1 MQHTL
6 SLHIYLEHALEVF
19 EKRFIFG
26 DINEMCFENKHKQT
40 KKAAHDFSRSLL
52 EIIENVA
59 LTDISHIEAR
69 GAEDLMAE
77 HAIRTFKK
85 VMHDAE
91 TSRQRR
97 ERTKAM
103 EYVGMVEGCIAQSD
117 TCSPERQEPFKN
129 RFTEPPVGGP
139 VGEPSFPRGPAS
151 RTERWWLSPWYLLY
165 GLVSP
170 RAQTAMAEVGAD
182 DGRDSSDGSNGP
194 TGGTSPDDGTGAGH
208 EASSGGGIQEL
219 GTSLIYNARLPLQS
233 TGTAGRARGTAR
245 TEDSAG
251 SGTADGAT
259 VCANRGDRPVRR
271 AALQACA
278 ALHASVAADS
288 NDDRDNDDD
297 DDDDIRE
304 DDEDE
309 DSRASQEEGLARHID
324 YSNDDGNDEADFD
337 ESEVC
342 KHARRALPCQAV
354 CACRARV
361 LRVCRS
367 CVHACVCA
375 SVRASVHLCVD
386 RSVRPSILPLF
397 FMQPSACPASRPH
410 AGRGR
415 ERERH

>member
-1 MQHTL
+1 M
-6 SLHIYLEHALEVF
+6 
-19 EKRFIFG
+19 
-26 DINEMCFENKHKQT
+26 
-40 KKAAHDFSRSLL
+40 
-52 EIIENVA
+52 
-59 LTDISHIEAR
+59 
-69 GAEDLMAE
+69 
-77 HAIRTFKK
+77 
-85 VMHDAE
+85 
-91 TSRQRR
+91 
-97 ERTKAM
+97 
-103 EYVGMVEGCIAQSD
+103 
-117 TCSPERQEPFKN
+117 
-129 RFTEPPVGGP
+129 
-139 VGEPSFPRGPAS
+139 PSN
-151 RTERWWLSPWYLLY
+151 T
-165 GLVSP
+165 
-170 RAQTAMAEVGAD
+170 
-182 DGRDSSDGSNGP
+182 GP

-219 GTSLIYNARLPLQS
+219 GTSLIYNARLALQS

-342 KHARRALPCQAV
+342 KHVCRALPCQAV
-354 CACRARV
+354 CVCRARV

-386 RSVRPSILPLF
+386 RSVRPSILPIFSMPAQPLAR
-397 FMQPSACPASRPH
+397 MQDEDEDESDIDSMIDQDDLEDIEEALQAQLDGYDSEISNDGATGPPVYPSIHPSIRPSVCLYTGQSVPCTHANMSVRTVLHAGVHVPTCTCTRAHLHPCMHAGTLACMALVCVCVSACVCACAHVCVRTCMQACMS
-410 AGRGR
+410 A
-415 ERERH
+415 